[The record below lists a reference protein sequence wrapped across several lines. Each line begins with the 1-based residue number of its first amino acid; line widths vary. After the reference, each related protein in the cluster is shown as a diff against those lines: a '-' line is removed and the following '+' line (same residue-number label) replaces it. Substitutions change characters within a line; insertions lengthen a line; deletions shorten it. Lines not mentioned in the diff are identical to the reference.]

1 MFSFNGNKIITTSG
15 GGMLLAADPASVER
29 ARHLAAQARDPAL
42 HYEHSQIGYSYR
54 MSNLLAA
61 LGRAQLRGL
70 PAKIARRRAI
80 HERYRAA
87 LGGRPGIGFM
97 PVADFG
103 TPNWW
108 LTVAT
113 LGPGTRTTPAALCA
127 HLETHDIE
135 ARPAWKPLHLQPV
148 FADVPMRGGAV
159 AEAVFRDGVRLPTG
173 SAMTDADVD
182 RVVNAIDEVIAG

>member
-1 MFSFNGNKIITTSG
+1 
-15 GGMLLAADPASVER
+15 
-29 ARHLAAQARDPAL
+29 
-42 HYEHSQIGYSYR
+42 

-61 LGRAQLRGL
+61 LGRAQLAGL
-70 PAKIARRRAI
+70 PAKIDRRRAI
-80 HERYRAA
+80 QERYRAA
-87 LGGRPGIGFM
+87 LGDRPGVGFM

-108 LTVAT
+108 LAVAT
-113 LGPGTRTTPAALCA
+113 LGPETGTTPADLCA

-148 FADVPMRGGAV
+148 FADAPMRGGRV
-159 AEAVFRDGVRLPTG
+159 AEAVFREGVCLPTG

-182 RVVNAIDEVIAG
+182 RVIAAIDELLTPS